1 MYAKLA
7 SKLANL
13 FTADVAAD
21 VAADSNA
28 HIEQLPAS
36 MRRADLEPHGRF
48 YEANHNPFAFYE
60 ETNRY

>member
-13 FTADVAAD
+13 FTAD